1 MKMSYNYPQATNPPQ
16 EQPYRQQ
23 VTIYDG
29 AQDIQSNIGRFKIID
44 STLREGEQASGVFFS
59 TETKVSIARALDDF
73 GVDYVSC
80 ESIGILRSRSHEL
93 LTDRGNQSRGLLK
106 VER

>member
-1 MKMSYNYPQATNPPQ
+1 MKMPNNHPQATSLPQ
-16 EQPYRQQ
+16 QKPFRQQ

-29 AQDIQSNIGRFKIID
+29 AQDAQSNIGRFKIID

-80 ESIGILRSRSHEL
+80 QFIGIRRSC
-93 LTDRGNQSRGLLK
+93 SR
-106 VER
+106 